1 MQKTN
6 EQTRTRPTTDK
17 LRLAIAGV
25 AAAAFTTLALAGC
38 NTVKGA
44 GQDLQESSDN
54 VRDALSDND

>member
-1 MQKTN
+1 
-6 EQTRTRPTTDK
+6 
-17 LRLAIAGV
+17 
-25 AAAAFTTLALAGC
+25 ALAGC